1 MMVASDTDA
10 RMRVAAVPPAGLVDP
25 ARLNDSPRRALIAGG
40 IVAVAFFVVLLGWAA
55 FARLDAAAHGSGQV
69 IVAGNRQVIQ
79 HRYGG
84 NIDHILVRDGQQV
97 ARGQVLVRLSG
108 SEVAA
113 TERALAASVI
123 DLQAQRARLQAEVTG
138 QPIVWP
144 AAFAHAR
151 EEDRAL
157 IAAALRLQRAQA
169 AARRELLA
177 ASRSVLA
184 EQRDQLGQQVNG
196 FQAQARAAAT
206 QRRSLQAQMD
216 STRRL
221 AERGDVSRN
230 TVRALERS
238 LAELDGNND
247 DFTARAAAA
256 QEQIAGTGQQMA
268 QTRRQWIE
276 QSAAA
281 LRDTQFQLND
291 ALPKWIA
298 AREQL
303 ERTVIRAPA
312 AGRVVDLRVHSP
324 GGVVAA
330 GQPILDIVPDRVP
343 LEIRAS
349 FAPED
354 IDGVFEG
361 REAEVKFLSL
371 HDRDL
376 PIVLGIVRN
385 VSADSVE
392 DPRTGLS
399 HFTAQ
404 IVVPEAQ
411 VALLRAVR
419 EGDAGIRPGVP
430 VQVSVRLRPRTA
442 LQYMLDPLTESLS
455 RSFAER

>member
-1 MMVASDTDA
+1 MTATSM
-10 RMRVAAVPPAGLVDP
+10 PPAGFADP
-25 ARLNDSPRRALIAGG
+25 AQLNDSPRRAVIAGA

-69 IVAGNRQVIQ
+69 IVAGNRQVVQ

-84 NIDHILVRDGQQV
+84 DIARILVREGQQV
-97 ARGQVLVRLSG
+97 TRGQMLVRLSG
-108 SEVAA
+108 AEVAA

-138 QPIVWP
+138 QPIAWP
-144 AAFAHAR
+144 AAFARASG
-151 EEDRAL
+151 EDRPL
-157 IAAALRLQRAQA
+157 IAAAIRLQQAQA

-177 ASRSVLA
+177 SSRNVLT
-184 EQRDQLGQQVNG
+184 EQRDQLGQQVRG
-196 FQAQARAAAT
+196 YEAQARST
-206 QRRSLQAQMD
+206 TVQRNSLQAQMD

-247 DFTARAAAA
+247 DFAARAAAA
-256 QEQIAGTGQQMA
+256 REQIAGTAQQIA

-298 AREQL
+298 AREQM
-303 ERTVIRAPA
+303 ERTVIRAPV
-312 AGRVVDLRVHSP
+312 AGRVVDLRIHSA
-324 GGVVAA
+324 GGVVTA

-376 PIVLGIVRN
+376 PIVLGTVRN

-392 DPRTGLS
+392 DQRTGLS

-404 IVVPEAQ
+404 IVVPESQ

-419 EGDAGIRPGVP
+419 RGDAGIRPGVP

-455 RSFAER
+455 RSFSER

>member
-1 MMVASDTDA
+1 MTATSM
-10 RMRVAAVPPAGLVDP
+10 PPAGFADP
-25 ARLNDSPRRALIAGG
+25 AQLNDSPRRAVIAGA

-69 IVAGNRQVIQ
+69 IVAGNRQVVQ

-84 NIDHILVRDGQQV
+84 DITRILVREGQQV
-97 ARGQVLVRLSG
+97 TRGQMLVRLSG
-108 SEVAA
+108 AEVAA

-138 QPIVWP
+138 QPIAWP
-144 AAFAHAR
+144 AAFARASG
-151 EEDRAL
+151 EDRPL
-157 IAAALRLQRAQA
+157 IAAAIRLQQAQA

-177 ASRSVLA
+177 SSRNVLA
-184 EQRDQLGQQVNG
+184 EQRDQLGQQVRG
-196 FQAQARAAAT
+196 YEAQARSIT
-206 QRRSLQAQMD
+206 VQRNSLQAQMD

-247 DFTARAAAA
+247 DFAARAAAA
-256 QEQIAGTGQQMA
+256 REQIAGTAQQIA

-276 QSAAA
+276 QSAGA

-298 AREQL
+298 AREQM
-303 ERTVIRAPA
+303 ERTVIRAPV
-312 AGRVVDLRVHSP
+312 AGRVVDLRIHSA
-324 GGVVAA
+324 GGVVTA

-376 PIVLGIVRN
+376 PIVLGTVRN

-392 DPRTGLS
+392 DQRTGLS

-404 IVVPEAQ
+404 IVVLESQ

-419 EGDAGIRPGVP
+419 RGDAGIRPGVP

-455 RSFAER
+455 RSFSER

>member
-1 MMVASDTDA
+1 MTATSM
-10 RMRVAAVPPAGLVDP
+10 PPAGFADP
-25 ARLNDSPRRALIAGG
+25 AQLNDSPRRAVIAGA

-69 IVAGNRQVIQ
+69 IVAGNRQVVQ

-84 NIDHILVRDGQQV
+84 DITRILVREGQQV
-97 ARGQVLVRLSG
+97 THGQMLVRLSG
-108 SEVAA
+108 AEVAA

-138 QPIVWP
+138 QPIAWP
-144 AAFAHAR
+144 AAFARASG
-151 EEDRAL
+151 EDRPL
-157 IAAALRLQRAQA
+157 IAAAIRLQQAQA

-177 ASRSVLA
+177 SSRNVLA
-184 EQRDQLGQQVNG
+184 EQRDQLGQQVRG
-196 FQAQARAAAT
+196 YEAQARST
-206 QRRSLQAQMD
+206 TVQRNSLQAQMD

-247 DFTARAAAA
+247 DFAARAAAA
-256 QEQIAGTGQQMA
+256 REQIAGTAQQIA

-298 AREQL
+298 AREQM
-303 ERTVIRAPA
+303 ERTVIRAPV
-312 AGRVVDLRVHSP
+312 AGRVVDLRIHSA
-324 GGVVAA
+324 GGVVTA
-330 GQPILDIVPDRVP
+330 GQPILDIVLDRVP

-376 PIVLGIVRN
+376 PIVLGTVRN

-392 DPRTGLS
+392 DQRTGLS

-404 IVVPEAQ
+404 IVVPESQ

-419 EGDAGIRPGVP
+419 RGDAGIRPGVP

-455 RSFAER
+455 RSFSER

>member
-1 MMVASDTDA
+1 MTATSM
-10 RMRVAAVPPAGLVDP
+10 PPAGFADP
-25 ARLNDSPRRALIAGG
+25 AQLNDSPRRAVIAGA

-69 IVAGNRQVIQ
+69 IVAGNRQVVQ

-84 NIDHILVRDGQQV
+84 DIARILVREGQQV
-97 ARGQVLVRLSG
+97 TRGQMLVRLSG
-108 SEVAA
+108 AEVAA

-138 QPIVWP
+138 RPIAWP
-144 AAFAHAR
+144 AAFARASG
-151 EEDRAL
+151 EDRPL
-157 IAAALRLQRAQA
+157 IAAAIRLQQAQA

-177 ASRSVLA
+177 SSRNVLA
-184 EQRDQLGQQVNG
+184 EQRDQLGQQVRG
-196 FQAQARAAAT
+196 YEAQARST
-206 QRRSLQAQMD
+206 TVQRNSLQAQMD

-238 LAELDGNND
+238 LAELDGNNG
-247 DFTARAAAA
+247 DFAARAAAA
-256 QEQIAGTGQQMA
+256 REQIAGTAQQIA

-298 AREQL
+298 AREQM
-303 ERTVIRAPA
+303 ERTVIRAPV
-312 AGRVVDLRVHSP
+312 AGRVVDLRIHSA
-324 GGVVAA
+324 GGVVTA

-376 PIVLGIVRN
+376 PIVLGTVRN

-392 DPRTGLS
+392 DQRTGLS

-404 IVVPEAQ
+404 IVVPESQ

-419 EGDAGIRPGVP
+419 RGDAGIRPGVP

-455 RSFAER
+455 RSFSER

>member
-1 MMVASDTDA
+1 MTATSM
-10 RMRVAAVPPAGLVDP
+10 PPAGFADP
-25 ARLNDSPRRALIAGG
+25 AQLNDSPRRAVIAGA

-69 IVAGNRQVIQ
+69 IVAGNRQVVQ

-84 NIDHILVRDGQQV
+84 DIARILVREGQQV
-97 ARGQVLVRLSG
+97 TRGQMLVRLSG
-108 SEVAA
+108 AEVAA

-138 QPIVWP
+138 QPIAWP
-144 AAFAHAR
+144 AAFARASG
-151 EEDRAL
+151 EDRPL
-157 IAAALRLQRAQA
+157 IAAAIRLQQAQA

-177 ASRSVLA
+177 SSRNVLA
-184 EQRDQLGQQVNG
+184 EQRDQLGQQVRG
-196 FQAQARAAAT
+196 YEAQARST
-206 QRRSLQAQMD
+206 TVQRNSLQAQMD

-247 DFTARAAAA
+247 DFAARAAAA
-256 QEQIAGTGQQMA
+256 REQIAGTAQQIA

-291 ALPKWIA
+291 ALPNWIA
-298 AREQL
+298 AREQM
-303 ERTVIRAPA
+303 ERTVIRAPV
-312 AGRVVDLRVHSP
+312 AGRVVDLRIHSA
-324 GGVVAA
+324 GGVVTA

-376 PIVLGIVRN
+376 PIVLGTVRN

-392 DPRTGLS
+392 DQRTGLS

-404 IVVPEAQ
+404 IVVPESQ

-419 EGDAGIRPGVP
+419 RGDAGIRPGVP

-455 RSFAER
+455 RSFSER

>member
-1 MMVASDTDA
+1 MTATSM
-10 RMRVAAVPPAGLVDP
+10 PPAGFADP
-25 ARLNDSPRRALIAGG
+25 AQLNDSPRRAVIAGA

-69 IVAGNRQVIQ
+69 IVAGNRQVVQ

-84 NIDHILVRDGQQV
+84 DIARILVREGQQV
-97 ARGQVLVRLSG
+97 TRGQMLVRLSG
-108 SEVAA
+108 AEVAA

-138 QPIVWP
+138 RPIAWP
-144 AAFAHAR
+144 AAFARASG
-151 EEDRAL
+151 EDRPL
-157 IAAALRLQRAQA
+157 IAAAIRLQQAQA

-177 ASRSVLA
+177 SSRNVLA
-184 EQRDQLGQQVNG
+184 EQRDQLGQQVRG
-196 FQAQARAAAT
+196 YEAQARST
-206 QRRSLQAQMD
+206 TVQRNSLQAQMD

-247 DFTARAAAA
+247 DFAARAAAA
-256 QEQIAGTGQQMA
+256 REQIAGTAQQIA

-298 AREQL
+298 AREQM
-303 ERTVIRAPA
+303 ERTVIRAPV
-312 AGRVVDLRVHSP
+312 AGRVVDLRIHSA
-324 GGVVAA
+324 GGVVTA

-376 PIVLGIVRN
+376 PIVLGTVRN

-392 DPRTGLS
+392 DQRTGLS

-404 IVVPEAQ
+404 IVVPESQ

-419 EGDAGIRPGVP
+419 RGDAGIRPGVP

-455 RSFAER
+455 RSFSER

>member
-1 MMVASDTDA
+1 MTATSM
-10 RMRVAAVPPAGLVDP
+10 PPAGFADP
-25 ARLNDSPRRALIAGG
+25 AQLNDSPRRAVIAGA

-69 IVAGNRQVIQ
+69 IVAGNRQVVQ

-84 NIDHILVRDGQQV
+84 DITRILVREGQQV
-97 ARGQVLVRLSG
+97 TRSQMLVRLSG
-108 SEVAA
+108 AEVAA

-138 QPIVWP
+138 RPIAWP
-144 AAFAHAR
+144 AAFARASG
-151 EEDRAL
+151 EDRPL
-157 IAAALRLQRAQA
+157 IAAAIRLQQAQA

-177 ASRSVLA
+177 SSRNVLA
-184 EQRDQLGQQVNG
+184 EQRDQLGQQVRG
-196 FQAQARAAAT
+196 YEAQARST
-206 QRRSLQAQMD
+206 TVQRNSLQAQMD

-247 DFTARAAAA
+247 DFAARAAAA
-256 QEQIAGTGQQMA
+256 REQIAGTAQQIA

-298 AREQL
+298 AREQM
-303 ERTVIRAPA
+303 ERTVIRAPV
-312 AGRVVDLRVHSP
+312 AGRVVDLRIHSA
-324 GGVVAA
+324 GGVVTA

-376 PIVLGIVRN
+376 PIVLGTVRN

-392 DPRTGLS
+392 DQRTGLS

-404 IVVPEAQ
+404 IVVPESQ

-419 EGDAGIRPGVP
+419 RGDAGIRPGVP

-455 RSFAER
+455 HSFSER

>member
-1 MMVASDTDA
+1 MTATSM
-10 RMRVAAVPPAGLVDP
+10 PPAGFADP
-25 ARLNDSPRRALIAGG
+25 AQLNDSPRRAVIAGA
-40 IVAVAFFVVLLGWAA
+40 IVAVAFFVVLPGWAA

-69 IVAGNRQVIQ
+69 IVAGNRQVVQ

-84 NIDHILVRDGQQV
+84 DIARILVREGQQV
-97 ARGQVLVRLSG
+97 THGQMLVRLSG
-108 SEVAA
+108 AEVAA

-123 DLQAQRARLQAEVTG
+123 DLQAQRARLQAEVTS
-138 QPIVWP
+138 QPIAWP
-144 AAFAHAR
+144 AAFARASG
-151 EEDRAL
+151 EDRPL
-157 IAAALRLQRAQA
+157 IAAAIRLQQAQA

-177 ASRSVLA
+177 SSRNVLA
-184 EQRDQLGQQVNG
+184 EQRDQLGQQVRG
-196 FQAQARAAAT
+196 YEAQARST
-206 QRRSLQAQMD
+206 TVQRNSLQAQMD

-247 DFTARAAAA
+247 DFAARAAAA
-256 QEQIAGTGQQMA
+256 REQIAGTAQQIA

-298 AREQL
+298 AREQM
-303 ERTVIRAPA
+303 ERTVIRAPV
-312 AGRVVDLRVHSP
+312 AGRVVDLRIHSA
-324 GGVVAA
+324 GGVVTA

-376 PIVLGIVRN
+376 PIVLGTVRN

-392 DPRTGLS
+392 DQRTGLS

-404 IVVPEAQ
+404 IVVPESQ

-419 EGDAGIRPGVP
+419 RGDAGIRPGVP

-455 RSFAER
+455 RSFSER